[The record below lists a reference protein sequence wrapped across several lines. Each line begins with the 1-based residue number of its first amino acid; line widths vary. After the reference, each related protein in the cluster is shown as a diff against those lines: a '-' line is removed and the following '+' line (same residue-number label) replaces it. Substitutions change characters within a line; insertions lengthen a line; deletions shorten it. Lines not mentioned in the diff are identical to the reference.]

1 MSATIPDGMLLS
13 DLLKATGYDCPEAL
27 QGKTFKQATAGAG
40 IDLEANKAV
49 SVNVSEYSQ
58 PIQITPSD
66 TYEAMEK
73 VTLTLTDFEPDL
85 DENKAV
91 SINAGTYTL
100 PVEVTPTEGKDGMAK
115 VTVTV
120 TDIIKGLVA
129 FGSAEKAVYLT
140 AIPSAEGA
148 VKAYVPSATGLSKV
162 DATYAEATGVTI
174 SDVAYARYSAGD
186 ISF

>member
-1 MSATIPDGMLLS
+1 MSAEIPNGMLLS
-13 DLLKATGYDCPEAL
+13 DLLKATGYDCPETL
-27 QGKTFKQATAGAG
+27 QSKTFKQATAGAG

-49 SVNVSEYSQ
+49 TINVGEYSQ
-58 PIQITPSD
+58 
-66 TYEAMEK
+66 
-73 VTLTLTDFEPDL
+73 
-85 DENKAV
+85 
-91 SINAGTYTL
+91 

-120 TDIIKGLVA
+120 TGIVKGFVA

-140 AIPSAEGA
+140 EIPSADGA
-148 VKAYVPSATGLSKV
+148 VKAYVPSSTGLSKV

-186 ISF
+186 ITF

>member
-1 MSATIPDGMLLS
+1 MSARIPDSMLLS
-13 DLLKATGYDCPEAL
+13 DLLKATGYDCPDTL
-27 QGKTFKQATAGAG
+27 KGKTFKQATAGAG
-40 IDLEANKAV
+40 IDLEANHAS
-49 SVNVSEYSQ
+49 SVNVGSYTQAIE
-58 PIQITPSD
+58 IVPSD

-73 VTLTLTDFEPDL
+73 LTLTLNGMPDL
-85 DENKAV
+85 EDNHAV
-91 SINAGTYTL
+91 SIDAGTYTD
-100 PVEVTPTEGKDGMAK
+100 PVQITPTEGKDGMEK

-120 TDIIKGLVA
+120 TGIIKGLVA

-140 AIPSAEGA
+140 AIPAEAGA

>member
-1 MSATIPDGMLLS
+1 MSATIPNGMLLS
-13 DLLKATGYDCPEAL
+13 DLLKATGYDCPETL

-49 SVNVSEYSQ
+49 SVNVSEYVQ
-58 PIQITPSD
+58 PIEIKPSD

-73 VTLTLTDFEPDL
+73 VTLTLTGSTADL
-85 DENKAV
+85 EENHAV

-100 PVEVTPTEGKDGMAK
+100 PVEVTPAEGKDGMEK

-120 TDIIKGLVA
+120 TGIVKGLVA

-140 AIPSAEGA
+140 AVPSADGA

-174 SDVAYARYSAGD
+174 SDVAYARYATGD
-186 ISF
+186 ITF

>member
-1 MSATIPDGMLLS
+1 MSAIIPDTMLLS
-13 DLLKATGYDCPEAL
+13 DLLKATGYDCPDTL

-40 IDLEANKAV
+40 I
-49 SVNVSEYSQ
+49 
-58 PIQITPSD
+58 
-66 TYEAMEK
+66 
-73 VTLTLTDFEPDL
+73 DL

-100 PVEVTPTEGKDGMAK
+100 PVEVTPTEGKDGMVK

-120 TDIIKGLVA
+120 TGIVKGLVA

-140 AIPSAEGA
+140 EVPSAEGA
-148 VKAYVPSATGLSKV
+148 VKAYVPSATGISKV

-186 ISF
+186 ITF

>member
-1 MSATIPDGMLLS
+1 MSATIPNGMLLS
-13 DLLKATGYDCPEAL
+13 DLLKSTGYDCPDNL

-49 SVNVSEYSQ
+49 TVNVAEYTQ
-58 PIQITPSD
+58 PIEIVPSD

-73 VTLTLTDFEPDL
+73 VTLTVTG
-85 DENKAV
+85 AV
-91 SINAGTYTL
+91 
-100 PVEVTPTEGKDGMAK
+100 
-115 VTVTV
+115 
-120 TDIIKGLVA
+120 KGLVA

-140 AIPSAEGA
+140 ALPSAEGA